1 MTEVSSNGRARALI
15 TGTGAVTPLGTGT
28 ENFWDAALHGKS
40 GIGEITLFDPSPYP
54 SRIAGE
60 CWDFDPTDFV
70 SKKQARRM
78 DRYAQ
83 LGIAAG
89 IQAAESAGIVDLVR
103 ETPERVAIVMGSG
116 IGGISTWEREYRV
129 LNERGAGR
137 VSPFLITMMVPN
149 MAAGQLGIALGAT
162 GPSQCPVLACATGG
176 EAIAEGLELIRRGD
190 ADVVIAG
197 SSEAPITP
205 LSMAGFC
212 AIRAVS
218 RRNEEPARASRPFD
232 EGRDGFVMSEG
243 AGAVIMESEEHAERR
258 GAEPI
263 AAVAGYGRTTDAYHV
278 TAPDE
283 EGRGVERAMVAA
295 FADAG
300 ISPEDVGHVNA
311 HATATPTGDGPET
324 KAIARVVPHA
334 LVSGT
339 KSMTG
344 HSFGAVGATEG
355 IMCALALK
363 HKVVPPTINLEQ
375 AGRRLRGAQLRR
387 KRGRRSPGSQGRHL
401 QFHGIRRS
409 QCRDRVYKCRIEHE
423 MSIRDLI
430 AILPEPLRQRSLTH
444 PSVAD
449 PYESNGRLEFLG
461 DSVLNSRVAELV
473 FHGYP
478 ELLEGDLTRI
488 RAHLVRKSFLATVGR
503 SEGIEEIIESS
514 VMNDS
519 VIADTVEAIIGA
531 AYLIDRDLVLRVLDE
546 IFNPAEVDT
555 DELRDWKTLLQ
566 ETLQADGL
574 RPIYR
579 VISKQGPAH
588 RPSFTSRVSV
598 EGKEVATGTGSS
610 IKESE
615 QTAARNALEIL
626 GIRPVPR
633 SAVEVHVGA

>member
-1 MTEVSSNGRARALI
+1 VTEPASNGRALI

-60 CWDFDPTDFV
+60 CWDFAPTDFM

-78 DRYAQ
+78 DRFAQ

-89 IQAAESAGIVDLVR
+89 VQAAESAGIVDLIR
-103 ETPERVAIVMGSG
+103 ERPERVAIVMGSG
-116 IGGISTWEREYRV
+116 IGGLSTWEREYRV
-129 LNERGAGR
+129 LNERGPGR

-149 MAAGQLGIALGAT
+149 MAAGQLAIVLGAT

-218 RRNEEPARASRPFD
+218 RRNDEPARASRPFD
-232 EGRDGFVMSEG
+232 EGRDGFGMSEG
-243 AGAVIMESEEHAERR
+243 AGAIVLESEEHAERR

-263 AAVAGYGRTTDAYHV
+263 SAVTGYGRTTDAYHV

-283 EGRGVERAMVAA
+283 EGRGVERAMLAA
-295 FADAG
+295 FEDSG
-300 ISPEDVGHVNA
+300 ISAEDVGHVNA

-324 KAIARVVPHA
+324 KAISRVVPHA

-363 HKVVPPTINLEQ
+363 HKVVPPTINLEKL
-375 AGRRLRGAQLRR
+375 ADDCEELNYV
-387 KRGRRSPGSQGRHL
+387 GSEP
-401 QFHGIRRS
+401 
-409 QCRDRVYKCRIEHE
+409 VEAP
-423 MSIRDLI
+423 DLKA
-430 AILPEPLRQRSLTH
+430 AI
-444 PSVAD
+444 
-449 PYESNGRLEFLG
+449 SNSMGFG
-461 DSVLNSRVAELV
+461 GHNV
-473 FHGYP
+473 
-478 ELLEGDLTRI
+478 
-488 RAHLVRKSFLATVGR
+488 
-503 SEGIEEIIESS
+503 
-514 VMNDS
+514 
-519 VIADTVEAIIGA
+519 VIA
-531 AYLIDRDLVLRVLDE
+531 
-546 IFNPAEVDT
+546 
-555 DELRDWKTLLQ
+555 
-566 ETLQADGL
+566 
-574 RPIYR
+574 
-579 VISKQGPAH
+579 
-588 RPSFTSRVSV
+588 FTSV
-598 EGKEVATGTGSS
+598 E
-610 IKESE
+610 
-615 QTAARNALEIL
+615 
-626 GIRPVPR
+626 
-633 SAVEVHVGA
+633 